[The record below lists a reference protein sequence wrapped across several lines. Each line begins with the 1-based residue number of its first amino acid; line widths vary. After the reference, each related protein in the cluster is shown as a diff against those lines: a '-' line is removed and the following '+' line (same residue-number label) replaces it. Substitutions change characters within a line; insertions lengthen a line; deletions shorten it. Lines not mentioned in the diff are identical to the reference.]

1 MSDNTL
7 EREDGRPEQ
16 WQTNI
21 VMRRNE
27 NGNVETIVV
36 PDDTEVTDNA
46 CDD

>member
-7 EREDGRPEQ
+7 EREDGYPEQ

-27 NGNVETIVV
+27 SGNLEMIAV

>member
-1 MSDNTL
+1 MSNENL
-7 EREDGRPEQ
+7 EREDGYPEQ
-16 WQTNI
+16 WRTNI

-27 NGNVETIVV
+27 SGSLEIIAV